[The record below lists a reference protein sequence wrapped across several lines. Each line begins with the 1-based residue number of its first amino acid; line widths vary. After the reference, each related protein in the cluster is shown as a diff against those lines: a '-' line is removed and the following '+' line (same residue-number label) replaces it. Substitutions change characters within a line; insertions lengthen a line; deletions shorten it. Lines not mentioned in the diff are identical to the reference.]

1 LCIPGSITNIFEG
14 VDEIARGFSACTVF
28 LWYPLYWI
36 CYNQINNNL
45 ISQAATMRLG
55 GVPNDVLTNLNP
67 FSLLILIPV
76 MDAGVYPAL
85 RKIGINLTPLKR
97 ITAGYFVAGCSML
110 WACVLQYYIYQ
121 HSECGNHA
129 SGYVDAEE
137 TIRCKNV
144 DISVWAQTGS
154 YVLLALSEV
163 LASITSLEY
172 AHSKAPKS
180 ARSMVQAV
188 CLFMNAIASAIG
200 FALVPLASDPLLVW
214 NFAVPAIL
222 AFFGGSMFWLQFRK
236 LDKEEDRLNNLP
248 EAVIGVDVDPATS
261 VPVQVKPKDE
271 TMA

>member
-1 LCIPGSITNIFEG
+1 
-14 VDEIARGFSACTVF
+14 
-28 LWYPLYWI
+28 
-36 CYNQINNNL
+36 
-45 ISQAATMRLG
+45 MRLG

-67 FSLLILIPV
+67 FSLIILIPI
-76 MDAGVYPAL
+76 MDTVIYPVL

-110 WACVLQYYIYQ
+110 WATILQHYIYQ
-121 HSECGNHA
+121 RSECGYQA
-129 SGYVDAEE
+129 SGYIDAEQ
-137 TIRCKNV
+137 TIRCPNV
-144 DISVWAQTGS
+144 NISVWAQTGS

-163 LASITSLEY
+163 LASITSMEY

-222 AFFGGSMFWLQFRK
+222 AFIGGTMFWLQFRK
-236 LDKEEDRLNNLP
+236 LDQQEDRLNMLP
-248 EAVIGVDVDPATS
+248 EAKVPGAEAEAPAEVKEKDTS
-261 VPVQVKPKDE
+261 V
-271 TMA
+271 A